1 MSLRRLLKDSFLWHL
16 VKPGYPDSARLIA
29 QRPALEGLLS
39 QRPLTGDCLNAGCGE
54 GLYCPLIESFPGVK
68 RIENIDL
75 TLPSGLPGRYPDP
88 RHRIAAGSL
97 TALPYRD
104 GEFDSCLCTEV
115 IEHIPDHQTAVRE
128 LARILKPGGTLLASV
143 PQTPAPWDPNH
154 ARQGYT
160 VEEFRLL
167 LEGAGFEVLAH
178 RSCLHILMRTIMAY
192 WRTPLVRVGGAKTP
206 YFPAPMIV
214 LMAFADRHLRL
225 GKPWD
230 LAMLAVKK

>member
-1 MSLRRLLKDSFLWHL
+1 MGLRSLIKDSFLWPL
-16 VKPGYPDSARLIA
+16 IKPGYPDGARLFV
-29 QRPALEGLLS
+29 QRPTLAALLS
-39 QRPLTGDCLNAGCGE
+39 QRPFAGECLNAGCGE
-54 GLYCPLIESFPGVK
+54 GLYCPLIESFPGVT

-75 TLPSGLPGRYPDP
+75 TMPSGLIRRYPDP

-97 TALPYRD
+97 TSLPYRD
-104 GEFDSCLCTEV
+104 AEFDCCLCTEV
-115 IEHIPDHQTAVRE
+115 IEHIPDHEAAVRE
-128 LARILKPGGTLLASV
+128 LARVLKTGGTLLASV

-160 VEEFRLL
+160 VEEFKHL

-178 RSCLHILMRTIMAY
+178 RSCFHVLMRAIMAY
-192 WRTPLVRVGGAKTP
+192 WRAPLLRVGGAKTP
-206 YFPAPMIV
+206 YIPAPLI
-214 LMAFADRHLRL
+214 LLLALADRHLRL